1 VPVEEQEAYEAV
13 DAAWT
18 GGVRYFDTA
27 PHYGL
32 GLSERRLGVA
42 LSRRRRQ
49 DFAISTKVGRRLITN
64 PAPTG
69 SDLSAGGFVVP
80 DDMLRV
86 RDYSRGG
93 VRQSL
98 EASFE
103 RLRLEYVDVVFVHDP
118 DDFLDEAISQ
128 AIPALVELREAGA
141 IKAVG
146 VGMNSWEPL
155 MRIVSETDVDVV
167 MLAGRWT
174 LLDRSGE
181 PLLEECLR
189 RGVAVIAAA
198 PFNSG
203 LLAHSWPPEGAS
215 FDYRETPQAVLN
227 QARTLARICQSHGV
241 SLPHV
246 AVSFPLRHPA
256 VVSVVAG
263 VRNSEEARAVA
274 SWVAS
279 PIPGDVWDDLSQASA
294 RGMCG

>member
-1 VPVEEQEAYEAV
+1 
-13 DAAWT
+13 
-18 GGVRYFDTA
+18 
-27 PHYGL
+27 
-32 GLSERRLGVA
+32 
-42 LSRRRRQ
+42 
-49 DFAISTKVGRRLITN
+49 
-64 PAPTG
+64 
-69 SDLSAGGFVVP
+69 
-80 DDMLRV
+80 
-86 RDYSRGG
+86 
-93 VRQSL
+93 
-98 EASFE
+98 
-103 RLRLEYVDVVFVHDP
+103 
-118 DDFLDEAISQ
+118 
-128 AIPALVELREAGA
+128 
-141 IKAVG
+141 